1 MVDKNAW
8 QVINDYAVTFRTDV
22 GVFRDGE
29 IRIPVSQR
37 RFFGVERGEK
47 RVIFLFEGRE
57 FPTYIDGTYGDDNQ
71 QAVKLS
77 WSKALS
83 SKFIGLFPD
92 FEDFFSRLTEDR
104 LEECPVLKF
113 EKMEENEFLVKLSL
127 PSDEALTIKQEL
139 FDYLGPGKTVVS
151 FKDSYEMVFL
161 KSFFEQTDN
170 RNHSDVFMVSA
181 MVKKFY
187 EARVNEGKEPDRN
200 AEKNIENI
208 REAGLDDV
216 LSFLMEGP
224 YAKMAEKNYLA
235 MENIDDHFYF
245 VLDAGLSDELGT
257 DDKRLIIEMLD
268 QKITHYFE
276 RMDGPGLQENL
287 TSLMDDY
294 ARYFTRDFRYSF
306 KDVLTEGIPG
316 CIETLKFVDGSRYKI
331 VGFAGVEAWT
341 ETPWVEIMD
350 KNITRTPNTGA
361 FVQYV
366 LNKDTQK
373 LYLTL
378 SLGFKDVEEQLRR
391 DGVDDESIKKEVGHV
406 LKPLADDVKGKID
419 ARDFEL
425 GSPAVDLYDERF
437 RDGIILYKEYYGNV
451 PRDAELEYDLQ
462 EMLLAYDDYYDKITL
477 GHYVEPEPEP
487 EAEPEVVL
495 ELETV
500 AAAPETDA
508 AASGQDDSVDQP
520 SETVQAAE
528 ISEEAQ
534 TESASEA
541 AVQEAQWEE
550 IGVEPQTDT
559 AEAKGVQED
568 MAAPEE
574 AIAPQR
580 TLETPQA
587 ESQAYIGQD
596 FSQAQP
602 VQGMPQT
609 GADVQIPQVQAVQE
623 TVQPVPPVQTM
634 QERSQATPEVQNE
647 AAQSG
652 GNVQTLPSSAH
663 RAQSISE
670 VAYLETK
677 RVMAE
682 AQDTA
687 QHEEVTAVEQI
698 IERVENLVEEPV
710 DIPGT
715 LRQIA
720 AYITAGGFT
729 CEPGLVENLYLCL
742 KSKPFVILTG
752 IAGIGKSSFI
762 RLFAEAMGANT
773 ENGRYKQIPVRP
785 DWTDSRGLL
794 GYLDM
799 SGHFVT
805 GALNEFIKSAADNPR
820 KPYFLCLDEM
830 NNARVEY
837 YFSEILS
844 VMETRRERGG
854 RIITDPLLGD
864 EAFGR
869 DDMARERY
877 GGLYLPENLYIIGT
891 VSSEETAFNLSRKV
905 LDRAS
910 LIEINQVSLHL
921 QPAPQSPPE
930 EIKLG
935 SRFLKSDVIVLA
947 NCSRQQDMIQ
957 EVVTLLEAMNGILM
971 KCHAQIGFRVR
982 DEICF
987 YLLYNAEYGLMSQED
1002 GLDHAILQKILPRIQ
1017 GGGGAVESVLTDL
1030 FKICAG
1036 TRSGSAV
1043 RSYTGSRGGLFPK
1056 SAEKL
1061 AAMVKRFDQEGKTS
1075 FWS

>member
-1 MVDKNAW
+1 MFDTNAW
-8 QVINDYAVTFRTDV
+8 QVINDYSITFRTDV
-22 GVFRDGE
+22 NVFRNGE
-29 IRIPVSQR
+29 IHVPVEMR
-37 RFFGVERGEK
+37 RFFGVERNEK

-71 QAVKLS
+71 QPVKMS

-92 FEDFFSRLTEDR
+92 FEDFFGKLTEER
-104 LEECPVLKF
+104 LEECPILKF
-113 EKMEENEFLVKLSL
+113 EKLEEKEFLVKMSL

-181 MVKKFY
+181 LVKKFY
-187 EARVNEGKEPDRN
+187 EARVAEGKEPDRN
-200 AEKNIENI
+200 AENNIENI
-208 REAGLDDV
+208 REAGLDVV
-216 LSFLMEGP
+216 LSFLLEGP

-235 MENIDDHFYF
+235 MESIDEHFYF

-316 CIETLKFVDGSRYKI
+316 CIETLKFVDGSRYKV
-331 VGFAGVEAWT
+331 VGFAGVEEWT
-341 ETPWVEIMD
+341 ETPWVEVMD
-350 KNITRTPNTGA
+350 KNITRVPNTGA

-378 SLGFKDVEEQLRR
+378 SLGFKEIEDQLRQE
-391 DGVDDESIKKEVGHV
+391 GVDSDAIKKEVGHV
-406 LKPLADDVKGKID
+406 LRPMVEDIRQKID
-419 ARDFEL
+419 PRGFEQ
-425 GSPAVDLYDERF
+425 GSSGVDLYDDRF
-437 RDGIILYKEYYGNV
+437 REAVILYKEYYGTV
-451 PRDAELEYDLQ
+451 PRDSELEYDLQ

-477 GHYVEPEPEP
+477 GNYVEPEPEP
-487 EAEPEVVL
+487 EPEPEIALDESEVQMADEVMV
-495 ELETV
+495 EEESPV
-500 AAAPETDA
+500 EMND
-508 AASGQDDSVDQP
+508 QVQEVEEVEWEEVEVVDQ
-520 SETVQAAE
+520 QM
-528 ISEEAQ
+528 AQ
-534 TESASEA
+534 
-541 AVQEAQWEE
+541 
-550 IGVEPQTDT
+550 
-559 AEAKGVQED
+559 
-568 MAAPEE
+568 
-574 AIAPQR
+574 
-580 TLETPQA
+580 PQA
-587 ESQAYIGQD
+587 EPVVQQA
-596 FSQAQP
+596 AQP
-602 VQGMPQT
+602 QAEPVVQ
-609 GADVQIPQVQAVQE
+609 QAVQP
-623 TVQPVPPVQTM
+623 QK
-634 QERSQATPEVQNE
+634 RS
-647 AAQSG
+647 
-652 GNVQTLPSSAH
+652 H
-663 RAQSISE
+663 SISE
-670 VAYLETK
+670 MAYLETK

-682 AQDTA
+682 AADSAKQDEA
-687 QHEEVTAVEQI
+687 GPVAAI

-715 LRQIA
+715 LRQIS

-742 KSKPFVILTG
+742 KAKPFVILTG

-785 DWTDSRGLL
+785 DWKDSRGLL

-799 SGHFVT
+799 GGHYVT
-805 GALNEFIKSAADNPR
+805 GALNDFIKEAVDNPR

-844 VMETRRERGG
+844 VMETRRERDG
-854 RIITDPLLGD
+854 RIITDYLLGD

-869 DDMARERY
+869 DDEARMRY
-877 GGLYLPENLYIIGT
+877 SGLYLPENLYIIGT

-910 LIEINQVSLHL
+910 LIEIDQVSLHL
-921 QPAPQSPPE
+921 QRTPANPPE
-930 EIKLG
+930 EIRLG

-947 NCSRQQDMIQ
+947 NCNRQQDMIQ

-1043 RSYTGSRGGLFPK
+1043 RTYNGSRGGLFPK

-1061 AAMVKRFDQEGKTS
+1061 SAMVKRFDQEGKTS

>member
-1 MVDKNAW
+1 MFDTNAW
-8 QVINDYAVTFRTDV
+8 QVINDYSITFRTDV
-22 GVFRDGE
+22 NVFRNGE
-29 IRIPVSQR
+29 IHVPVEMR
-37 RFFGVERGEK
+37 RFFGVERNEK

-71 QAVKLS
+71 QPVKMS

-92 FEDFFSRLTEDR
+92 FEDFFGKLTEER
-104 LEECPVLKF
+104 LEECPILKF
-113 EKMEENEFLVKLSL
+113 EKLEEKEFLVKMSL

-181 MVKKFY
+181 LVKKFY
-187 EARVNEGKEPDRN
+187 EARVAEGKEPDRN
-200 AEKNIENI
+200 AENNIENI
-208 REAGLDDV
+208 REAGLDVV
-216 LSFLMEGP
+216 LSFLLEGP

-235 MENIDDHFYF
+235 MESIDEHFYF

-316 CIETLKFVDGSRYKI
+316 CIETLKFVDGSRYKV
-331 VGFAGVEAWT
+331 VGFAGVEEWT
-341 ETPWVEIMD
+341 ETPWVEVMD
-350 KNITRTPNTGA
+350 KNITRVPNTGA

-378 SLGFKDVEEQLRR
+378 SLGFKEIEDQLRQE
-391 DGVDDESIKKEVGHV
+391 GVDSDAIKKEVGHV
-406 LKPLADDVKGKID
+406 LRPMVEDIRQKID
-419 ARDFEL
+419 PRGFEQ
-425 GSPAVDLYDERF
+425 GSSGVDLYDDRF
-437 RDGIILYKEYYGNV
+437 REAVILYKEYYGTV
-451 PRDAELEYDLQ
+451 PRDSELEYDLQ

-477 GHYVEPEPEP
+477 GNYVEPEPEP
-487 EAEPEVVL
+487 EPEPEIALDESEVQMADEVMV
-495 ELETV
+495 EEESPV
-500 AAAPETDA
+500 EMND
-508 AASGQDDSVDQP
+508 QVQEVEEVEWEEVEVVDQ
-520 SETVQAAE
+520 QM
-528 ISEEAQ
+528 AQ
-534 TESASEA
+534 
-541 AVQEAQWEE
+541 
-550 IGVEPQTDT
+550 
-559 AEAKGVQED
+559 
-568 MAAPEE
+568 
-574 AIAPQR
+574 
-580 TLETPQA
+580 PQA
-587 ESQAYIGQD
+587 EPVVQQA
-596 FSQAQP
+596 AQP
-602 VQGMPQT
+602 QAEPVIQQVTQPQAEPVVQQAAQPQ
-609 GADVQIPQVQAVQE
+609 AEPVVQQATQPQAEPVVQQAVQPQAE
-623 TVQPVPPVQTM
+623 PVVQQAVQPQK
-634 QERSQATPEVQNE
+634 RS
-647 AAQSG
+647 
-652 GNVQTLPSSAH
+652 H
-663 RAQSISE
+663 SISE
-670 VAYLETK
+670 MAYLETK

-682 AQDTA
+682 AADSAKQDEA
-687 QHEEVTAVEQI
+687 GPVAAI

-715 LRQIA
+715 LRQIS

-742 KSKPFVILTG
+742 KAKPFVILTG

-785 DWTDSRGLL
+785 DWKDSRGLL

-799 SGHFVT
+799 GGHYVT
-805 GALNEFIKSAADNPR
+805 GALNDFIKEAVDNPR

-844 VMETRRERGG
+844 VMETRRERDG
-854 RIITDPLLGD
+854 RIITDYLLGD

-869 DDMARERY
+869 DDEARMRY
-877 GGLYLPENLYIIGT
+877 SGLYLPENLYIIGT

-910 LIEINQVSLHL
+910 LIEIDQVSLHL
-921 QPAPQSPPE
+921 QRTPANPPE
-930 EIKLG
+930 EIRLG

-947 NCSRQQDMIQ
+947 NCNRQQDMIQ

-1043 RSYTGSRGGLFPK
+1043 RTYNGSRGGLFPK

-1061 AAMVKRFDQEGKTS
+1061 SAMVKRFDQEGKTS